1 VTALE
6 LTLVSAF
13 LVGFIGSTHC
23 IGMCGGIVGALTL
36 GAKRDAAGSLWSM
49 LPYLIAYNLGRVT
62 TYAGAG
68 AVFGFIGAQVF
79 QAAPLPHA
87 QLAARLISGGFM
99 VALGFYLTGWWSGLA
114 ALERIGGKIWRR
126 IEPLGRRLLPVNHS
140 AKAFLIGLLWG
151 WLPCGMVYAALAW
164 SLSAGGGANG
174 AALMAAF
181 GLGTMP
187 MLFVLVTTLY
197 ALVRLTLQNFSGA
210 KVDPVAMVNGED
222 RSIWRQRVTSHWS
235 FPSASLCQLSTSS
248 RQNSNATRA
257 GPTSAQ
263 PVCKPFR

>member
-1 VTALE
+1 MTALD

-79 QAAPLPHA
+79 QAAPLPQA

-187 MLFVLVTTLY
+187 MLFVLGAAARGLGEFVRRP
-197 ALVRLTLQNFSGA
+197 LVRRVAGIVVLLLGAYTLFASDHSAAHMHHSVGA
-210 KVDPVAMVNGED
+210 G
-222 RSIWRQRVTSHWS
+222 
-235 FPSASLCQLSTSS
+235 
-248 RQNSNATRA
+248 
-257 GPTSAQ
+257 
-263 PVCKPFR
+263 